1 MEKRTNDRRS
11 FIRRAS
17 AGCAAAGL
25 ALTGPHYSHAS
36 TGRKKRIMVGSFS
49 DETNT
54 FIPRRRTLAEA
65 KSSARYGKDAIGGG
79 GFVDACKMYDI
90 ELIGSIRV
98 GGNHCLMNAD
108 VFDYVTGVMLDTLD
122 KNQVDGVYLDL
133 HGGGCTE
140 GHDDL
145 EGETLELIRKK
156 VGPDIP
162 IVFSLDMHC
171 DVTPLEARVADAV
184 SIGLHYPQYDRFEYA
199 WGAGSLLMGMLF
211 GKIKPVIAIKKLPL
225 MIGPPLNVRTA
236 SYPIRLVYARALEI
250 QRTIPGI
257 LGVNPAHGFMQQDIP
272 TQGAGVLV
280 TADRD
285 RDLAQKYAD
294 EVGNLFF
301 SFRKEYWVHLPD
313 AAEAIK
319 LALKSNRP
327 VAIADGGDNGGAG
340 GAGDGV
346 HFLRELLRQNVKSAI
361 VQIRDTEAAQ
371 KAAEKGEGATVT
383 LDVGGKSDPIYGPP
397 VSVTGKVI
405 KIKWNEKKTNPAVQ
419 LEVNGM
425 TLVLNPP
432 SKDLSVMGI
441 SPEKYRMTVNK
452 VGHEHGPSYPEDVFE
467 LMAADAPGWTTTILD
482 SFTWKR
488 IPRPMYPMDNI

>member
-1 MEKRTNDRRS
+1 MKQRAIDRRS
-11 FIRRAS
+11 FIRGIT
-17 AGCAAAGL
+17 AGGAAAGL
-25 ALTGPHYSHAS
+25 AAS
-36 TGRKKRIMVGSFS
+36 GFGCSPAVTSGKKRIMVGSFS

-54 FIPRRRTLAEA
+54 FIPRRRTLAA
-65 KSSARYGKDAIGGG
+65 TKSSARYGKDAISRG
-79 GFVDACKMYDI
+79 GFVDACKMFDV
-90 ELIGSIRV
+90 ELIGSISA
-98 GGNHCLMNAD
+98 GGDNSLMYAD

-122 KNQVDGVYLDL
+122 KNQVDGIYLDL

-145 EGETLELIRKK
+145 EGETLALLRKK

-171 DVTPLEARVADAV
+171 DVTQLEAQSADAV
-184 SIGLHYPQYDRFEYA
+184 SIGAHYPQYDRFEYA
-199 WGAGSLLMGMLF
+199 QAAGYLLMGTLF

-236 SYPIRLVYARALEI
+236 SYPIREVYARALEI
-250 QRTIPGI
+250 QRTVPGI
-257 LGVNPAHGFMQQDIP
+257 LGVFPAHGFMQQDIP
-272 TQGAGVLV
+272 TQGAGVMV
-280 TADRD
+280 VADRD

-301 SFRKEYWVHLPD
+301 SFRKEYWVHLPQPE
-313 AAEAIK
+313 EAIQR
-319 LALKSNRP
+319 ALKSTRP
-327 VAIADGGDNGGAG
+327 VAIADGGDNMGAG
-340 GAGDGV
+340 GAGDGA
-346 HFLRELLRQNVKSAI
+346 HFLREILRQNVKSAI
-361 VQIRDTEAAQ
+361 VQIYDTEAAQ

-405 KIKWNEKKTNPAVQ
+405 KIKWNAKKTNPAVQ

-432 SKDLSVMGI
+432 SKDLSEMGI
-441 SPEKYRMTVNK
+441 SPEKYRITVNK

-482 SFTWKR
+482 SFAWKR
-488 IPRPMYPMDNI
+488 IPRPMYPLDTI

>member
-1 MEKRTNDRRS
+1 MEQRTSNRRS
-11 FIRRAS
+11 FIRRAGI
-17 AGCAAAGL
+17 GCGAAGF
-25 ALTGPHYSHAS
+25 ALTGPSYSHAA
-36 TGRKKRIMVGSFS
+36 TGKRKRIMVGTFS

-54 FIPRRRTLAEA
+54 FIPRRRTLDET
-65 KSSARYGKDAIGGG
+65 KRSARYGKDAIPRG
-79 GFVDACKMYDI
+79 GFVDACKMYDV
-90 ELIGSIRV
+90 ELIGSISA
-98 GGNHCLMNAD
+98 GGNNSLMNAD

-122 KNQVDGVYLDL
+122 KNQVDGVYLNL

-145 EGETLELIRKK
+145 EGETLALIRKK

-162 IVFSLDMHC
+162 IAFSLDMHC
-171 DVTPLEARVADAV
+171 DLTPLEAQSADMV
-184 SIGLHYPQYDRFEYA
+184 SIGFHYPQYDRFEYA
-199 WGAGSLLMGMLF
+199 QAAGWLLMGTLF
-211 GKIKPVIAIKKLPL
+211 GKIKPVIAIRKLPL

-236 SYPIRLVYARALEI
+236 SEPIQRVYARALEI

-272 TQGAGVLV
+272 TQGAGVAV

-294 EVGNLFF
+294 EVGELFF
-301 SFRKEYWVHLPD
+301 SFRKEYWVHLPQPE
-313 AAEAIK
+313 EAIK
-319 LALKSNRP
+319 RALKSTRP
-327 VAIADGGDNGGAG
+327 VAIADGGDNMGAG
-340 GAGDGV
+340 GAGDGA
-346 HFLRELLRQNVKSAI
+346 HFLREILRQNVKSAI
-361 VQIRDTEAAQ
+361 VQIYDTEAAQ

-405 KIKWNEKKTNPAVQ
+405 QVKWNAKKTNPAVQ

-432 SKDLSVMGI
+432 SKDLREMGI
-441 SPEKYRMTVNK
+441 FPEKYRMTVNK

-467 LMAADAPGWTTTILD
+467 IMAADAPGWTTTILD

-488 IPRPMYPMDNI
+488 IPRPMYPLDKI